1 MRTEEREGAR
11 SGAIAFSERSH
22 RDALMGT
29 IVRGRPLPDVD
40 VDVGGGDDDVDH
52 WRWADG
58 TQSEIDVS
66 ASQTK
71 KDHYL
76 KRIARLHLKWA
87 NVLIA
92 KLMDDGEIEALIFLW
107 GVEGPLR

>member
-11 SGAIAFSERSH
+11 SGAIAFGERSH
-22 RDALMGT
+22 RDALKGT
-29 IVRGRPLPDVD
+29 IVRGRPFPDVD
-40 VDVGGGDDDVDH
+40 VGVGGGDDGGH

-58 TQSEIDVS
+58 HAKRDRRVSVIDEEGS
-66 ASQTK
+66 LSQ
-71 KDHYL
+71 
-76 KRIARLHLKWA
+76 RIAHRHSKWA

>member
-11 SGAIAFSERSH
+11 SGAIAFGERSH

-40 VDVGGGDDDVDH
+40 VDVGGGDDGGH

-58 TQSEIDVS
+58 HAKRERRVSVIDEEGS
-66 ASQTK
+66 LSQ
-71 KDHYL
+71 
-76 KRIARLHLKWA
+76 RIAHLHSKWA